1 MKGIKR
7 DPMKIA
13 FWIVNEFLKK
23 KREFTMEEL
32 EDEII
37 KRGGIFRIAPNYPI
51 RDFIKEL
58 ESDGLLKKKGKK
70 FIPLR

>member
-1 MKGIKR
+1 MKGTKR
-7 DPMKIA
+7 DPMRIA
-13 FWIVNEFLKK
+13 FWVVNEFLKK

-37 KRGGIFRIAPNYPI
+37 KRGGIFRIAPNYPV

-58 ESDGLLKKKGKK
+58 EADGLLKRKGEK
-70 FIPLR
+70 FIPVR

>member
-1 MKGIKR
+1 MKGTKR
-7 DPMKIA
+7 DPMRIA
-13 FWIVNEFLKK
+13 FWVVNEFLKK
-23 KREFTMEEL
+23 KQEFTMEEL

-58 ESDGLLKKKGKK
+58 EADGLLKREGKK
-70 FIPLR
+70 FIPVR